1 MRKNMVTTKDSWG
14 RELTFEAV
22 EKIPPRFSVWNI
34 GEHMGSEEYIPLCE
48 PINLCELEEQ
58 YRDLC
63 AINPNTLKAIKLPKE
78 EVLLLRKAAMTGIRS
93 LNEAHSVIREPA
105 RNQYQKKR
113 RRLAVKALA
122 VFERITA

>member
-14 RELTFEAV
+14 RELTYEIV
-22 EKIPPRFSVWNI
+22 EKILPRFSVWNI

-48 PINLCELEEQ
+48 PANLEEP
-58 YRDLC
+58 YRGLS

-78 EVLLLRKAAMTGIRS
+78 EVFLLRKAAMTGICS
-93 LNEAHSVIREPA
+93 LNEAHSVIRKPVK
-105 RNQYQKKR
+105 NQYQKER
-113 RRLAVKALA
+113 RGLAVKALV

>member
-1 MRKNMVTTKDSWG
+1 MRKNMVITKDSWG

-34 GEHMGSEEYIPLCE
+34 GEHMGSDEYIPLCE
-48 PINLCELEEQ
+48 PANLEEP
-58 YRDLC
+58 YRGLS

-93 LNEAHSVIREPA
+93 LNEAHSVIRKSA
-105 RNQYQKKR
+105 KTRYSKKR

-122 VFERITA
+122 IFERITA

>member
-1 MRKNMVTTKDSWG
+1 MRKNTVTTKDSWG
-14 RELTFEAV
+14 RELTYEVV

-34 GEHMGSEEYIPLCE
+34 GEHMGSDEYIPLCE
-48 PINLCELEEQ
+48 LVNPCELEEQ

-93 LNEAHSVIREPA
+93 LNEAHSVIRKSA
-105 RNQYQKKR
+105 KTRYSKKR

-122 VFERITA
+122 IFERITA